1 MNGEK
6 GFSCDVMWCMLSCF
20 RVLLVTHMHW
30 SHPIC
35 WSSVF
40 NKYCTSHDVVWRL
53 PSAHCT
59 SHGTVCRLQ
68 EVLYVASQDM
78 QVAAC
83 SSFLQTLQQKLVPVP
98 TYTTTFLQTIIT
110 SLSNKDPG
118 TIASD
123 QYMPGVSISTNVTPP
138 SASGVCSIGQL
149 LHLVALDR
157 LLHSVWLK
165 LMDIYIWCLSLT
177 WIVMYE

>member
-1 MNGEK
+1 MTLFGV
-6 GFSCDVMWCMLSCF
+6 CLQHTVH
-20 RVLLVTHMHW
+20 HMAL
-30 SHPIC
+30 
-35 WSSVF
+35 F
-40 NKYCTSHDVVWRL
+40 VV
-53 PSAHCT
+53 C
-59 SHGTVCRLQ
+59 LQ

-123 QYMPGVSISTNVTPP
+123 QYLPRVSISSNVTLL
-138 SASGVCSIGQL
+138 SVSGVCSIDQL
-149 LHLVALDR
+149 LHLVAFSR
-157 LLHSVWLK
+157 LLRSVWLK
-165 LMDIYIWCLSLT
+165 HG
-177 WIVMYE
+177 